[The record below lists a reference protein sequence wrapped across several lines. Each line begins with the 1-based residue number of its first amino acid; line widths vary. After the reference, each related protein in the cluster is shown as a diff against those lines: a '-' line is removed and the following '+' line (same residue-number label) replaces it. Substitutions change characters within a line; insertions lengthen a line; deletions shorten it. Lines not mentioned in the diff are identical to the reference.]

1 MKDTTKSFFIA
12 LIVQV
17 ARQLI
22 SKLKGGKGNG
32 GK

>member
-12 LIVQV
+12 FIIQV

-22 SKLKGGKGNG
+22 SKLKGGKDNG